1 MPSQNQM
8 IKPEPLSFDD
18 TSVAF
23 ESKSNYQL
31 RKTFLI
37 YLCMDKNWLVKLGTF
52 FIKLFIFLHF
62 PIKKLIKSTVF
73 EQFCGGENIE
83 ECNRTIKPLYDNH
96 ITAILDYSVG
106 LVETEKNYEKITTEI
121 LKTIDN
127 AAVNNAIS
135 FVVFKV
141 SSIAPP
147 ELLEKVQSEIEL
159 TKDEKAAYERVRE
172 RMNMICKKAHE
183 NKVRAF
189 VDAEESWIQ
198 DTIDTLVYG
207 MMAKFNKEYT
217 TVYNTFQ
224 MYRKDML
231 QNLKDA
237 AQDASDEGY
246 LLGVKL
252 VRGAYMEKE
261 RQKAHEDNYC
271 EPIFDQKE
279 DTDWHYNAAITF
291 ITEHHDLIALC
302 IGTHNEE
309 SCKHLVSLMQK
320 QGISPTDSHFHF
332 AQLLGMSDN
341 VSYSLAKAGYN
352 VSKYVPY
359 GPIEDVLPY
368 LFHHANE
375 NTSVE
380 DQAHREYAL
389 IKRELLR
396 RQSGK

>member
-1 MPSQNQM
+1 MLEASV
-8 IKPEPLSFDD
+8 LSFDD

-23 ESKSNYQL
+23 ASKSNFQL

-37 YLCMDKNWLVKLGTF
+37 YSCMDKNWLVKLGTF

-62 PIKKLIKSTVF
+62 PIKKLIKTTLF

-83 ECNRTIKPLYDNH
+83 ECNSTIKPLYDNK
-96 ITAILDYSVG
+96 IRAILDYSVG
-106 LVETEKNYEKITTEI
+106 LVETEKNYEKITNEL

-127 AAVNNAIS
+127 AETNDGIS
-135 FVVFKV
+135 FSVFKV

-147 ELLEKVQSEIEL
+147 EILEKVQSEIEL

-172 RMNMICKKAHE
+172 RMNIICK
-183 NKVRAF
+183 RAF
-189 VDAEESWIQ
+189 EKKVSVLVDAEESWIQ

-207 MMAKFNKEYT
+207 MMAKYNKEIT

-237 AQDASDEGY
+237 TENAHEEGY

-261 RQKAHEDNYC
+261 RQKAHEENYC
-271 EPIFDQKE
+271 EPIFDSKE
-279 DTDWHYNAAITF
+279 DTDWHFDAAITY
-291 ITEHHDLIALC
+291 IVEHVDTISVC
-302 IGTHNEE
+302 IGTHNEV
-309 SCKHLVSLMQK
+309 SCKHLVSLMEK
-320 QGISPTDSHFHF
+320 HNIVRANKHFHF

-341 VSYSLAKAGYN
+341 ISYSLAKAGYN

-359 GPIEDVLPY
+359 GPVEDVLPF
-368 LFHHANE
+368 LFNHANE

-380 DQAHREYAL
+380 DQAHREFAL

-396 RQSGK
+396 RQNG

>member
-1 MPSQNQM
+1 MLEANL
-8 IKPEPLSFDD
+8 LSFDD
-18 TSVAF
+18 TSIAF
-23 ESKSNYQL
+23 ASKSNFQL
-31 RKTFLI
+31 RKTYLI

-62 PIKKLIKSTVF
+62 PIKKLIKTTLF

-83 ECNRTIKPLYDNH
+83 ECNSTIKPLYDNK

-106 LVETEKNYEKITTEI
+106 LVETEKNYEKITLEI

-127 AAVNNAIS
+127 AQANGSIS
-135 FVVFKV
+135 FAVFKV

-159 TKDEKAAYERVRE
+159 DMDERAAYERIRE
-172 RMNMICKKAHE
+172 RMNIICRRAFEKK
-183 NKVRAF
+183 VCIF

-207 MMAKFNKEYT
+207 MMAKYNREFT

-237 AQDASDEGY
+237 ALDANEEGY

-271 EPIFDQKE
+271 EPIFDSKE
-279 DTDWHYNAAITF
+279 DTDWHFDAAISY
-291 ITEHHDLIALC
+291 IIEHADTISVC
-302 IGTHNEE
+302 IGTHNER
-309 SCKHLVSLMQK
+309 SCKHMVALMEK
-320 QGISPTDSHFHF
+320 YKISKSNKHFYF

-341 VSYSLAKAGYN
+341 ISYSLAKAGYN
-352 VSKYVPY
+352 VSKYIPY
-359 GPIEDVLPY
+359 GPLEDVLPF
-368 LFHHANE
+368 LFNHANE

-380 DQAHREYAL
+380 DQAHREFAL

-396 RQSGK
+396 RQNT